1 MPLAHEGSGAG
12 IVPSPID
19 EDDMIRSP
27 LRLTALA
34 AMVALAISAAG
45 CLDEPT
51 QVSRDARPPAEPQG
65 LYSVTG
71 DGQVN
76 LYWVRNTEP
85 DFREY
90 LVWRGP
96 AFDGPYAKIGNVGSP
111 AFVDQTPSN
120 GQTYYYAVSAVDQ
133 AGNESDLSKEEVF
146 DTPRPAGFG
155 LVLVNAAGD
164 PSGPSAYD
172 FSSGT
177 RRLSTD
183 PSADFYYTVSGGVRL
198 LVARDSNTEI
208 QDAGFHSIDDLDF
221 APAQGWSPTH
231 EVEAVVGH
239 AYYVW
244 TRDDHYAKVR
254 IGALDASQATLDWAY
269 QIAAGN
275 PELHPQPGPRP

>member
-1 MPLAHEGSGAG
+1 
-12 IVPSPID
+12 
-19 EDDMIRSP
+19 MIRSP
-27 LRLTALA
+27 LRLIALA
-34 AMVALAISAAG
+34 GMLGLAISAAG

-51 QVSRDARPPAEPQG
+51 HVSRDERPPAEPQG

-71 DGQVN
+71 DERVN

-96 AFDGPYAKIGNVGSP
+96 AFDGPYTKLGTVGSP
-111 AFVDQTPSN
+111 AFVDQTPTN
-120 GQTYYYAVSAVDQ
+120 GQTYFYAVSAVDQ

-155 LVLVNAAGD
+155 LVLVNAAAD
-164 PSGPSAYD
+164 PSGPSAFD
-172 FSSGT
+172 FSTDT

-183 PSADFYYTVSGGVRL
+183 PNADFYYTVSGGTRL
-198 LVARDSNTEI
+198 LVTRDSNTQI
-208 QDAGFHSIDDLDF
+208 QDAGYHSIDDLDF
-221 APAQGWSPTH
+221 APAQGWSPTR

-254 IGALDASQATLDWAY
+254 IGAIDAGQVTLDWAY
-269 QIAAGN
+269 QIDTGN
-275 PELHPQPGPRP
+275 PELDPSPGPRP

>member
-1 MPLAHEGSGAG
+1 
-12 IVPSPID
+12 
-19 EDDMIRSP
+19 
-27 LRLTALA
+27 
-34 AMVALAISAAG
+34 
-45 CLDEPT
+45 
-51 QVSRDARPPAEPQG
+51 
-65 LYSVTG
+65 
-71 DGQVN
+71 VN

-96 AFDGPYAKIGNVGSP
+96 AFDGPYTKLGTVGSP
-111 AFVDQTPSN
+111 AFVDRTPAN

-155 LVLVNAAGD
+155 LVLVSAAAD

-172 FSSGT
+172 FSTGT
-177 RRLSTD
+177 KRLSTD
-183 PSADFYYTVSGGVRL
+183 PNADVYYTVSGGTRL
-198 LVARDSNTEI
+198 LVTRDSNTQI
-208 QDAGFHSIDDLDF
+208 QDAGYHAIDDLDF
-221 APAQGWSPTH
+221 APAQGWSPTR

-254 IGALDASQATLDWAY
+254 IGAIDAGQVTVDWAY
-269 QIAAGN
+269 QIDTGN
-275 PELHPQPGPRP
+275 PELDPSPGPRP